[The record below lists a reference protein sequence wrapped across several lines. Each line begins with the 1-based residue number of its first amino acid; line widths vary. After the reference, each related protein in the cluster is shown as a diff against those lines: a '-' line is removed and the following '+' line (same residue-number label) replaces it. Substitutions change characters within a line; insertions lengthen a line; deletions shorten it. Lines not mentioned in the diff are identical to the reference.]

1 MMPTSQM
8 TGAQEYREH
17 AAACLQA
24 AKFAMRA
31 DVKAVLTSM
40 AQHWIELAE
49 RMERFAESCADEPM
63 RGQLDDKP
71 PSTDNGGRR
80 DSD

>member
-1 MMPTSQM
+1 M
-8 TGAQEYREH
+8 TAAQEYREH

-49 RMERFAESCADEPM
+49 RMERYAETCADE
-63 RGQLDDKP
+63 RVLGQPDDNP
-71 PSTDNGGRR
+71 PSAGNGGRR
-80 DSD
+80 DAD

>member
-1 MMPTSQM
+1 M
-8 TGAQEYREH
+8 TAAQEYREH

-40 AQHWIELAE
+40 AQHWVELAE
-49 RMERFAESCADEPM
+49 RMERLAEACPNEPAV
-63 RGQLDDKP
+63 RQIDDM
-71 PSTDNGGRR
+71 PSAPDNP
-80 DSD
+80 